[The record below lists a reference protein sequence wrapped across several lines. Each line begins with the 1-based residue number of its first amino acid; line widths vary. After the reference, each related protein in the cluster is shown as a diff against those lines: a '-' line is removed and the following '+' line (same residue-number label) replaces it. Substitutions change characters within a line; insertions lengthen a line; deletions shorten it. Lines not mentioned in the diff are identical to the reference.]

1 MPVEAQQ
8 DGLDQPLTR
17 TLEETHDT
25 MQAQKAA
32 SLRRAVVG
40 RATLRAW
47 YLAEPPPSETPGLV
61 TLAAAFQ
68 GQAELAHFEATF
80 HGFLTSH
87 EATGHLPASASVSGY
102 ATDDGQVRECL
113 LRQIARR
120 HKDSQTLKGL
130 A

>member
-1 MPVEAQQ
+1 
-8 DGLDQPLTR
+8 
-17 TLEETHDT
+17 

-32 SLRRAVVG
+32 SFRRARAG
-40 RATLRAW
+40 RATLRTW
-47 YLAEPPPSETPGLV
+47 YLAEPPTPETPGLMI
-61 TLAAAFQ
+61 LAAAFP

-87 EATGHLPASASVSGY
+87 EATGDLPASASVSGY

-113 LRQIARR
+113 LRQIARG